1 MRLLVCT
8 KRDLHGAR
16 FLNRLLPALAGHHVV
31 GVWLSDKQ
39 RPAEADVPELAELAC
54 LERSLPVDL
63 LFPLVDALPPALA
76 DTAPA
81 ASFHGLARRHGVD
94 LSVFDALPDAASRL
108 AALAPDLVIVA
119 RFSHLFDAA
128 ALAVPRFGLLNLH
141 PGHLPRYAG
150 LHAPLRSVLEG
161 ETTLACS
168 AHWIAPGIDDGPLL
182 AVHPVPFDPAHGLYT
197 QIGDLYAAALP
208 TVQAVLADCAA
219 GQRPPGTPQDRRL
232 RRYRSLPDADAFRAF
247 AARGLRL
254 WSPDVYR
261 AQLTAFLPP
270 GLALPALTDLAPGP
284 PR

>member
-16 FLNRLLPALAGHHVV
+16 LLNRLLPSLTGHELV

-39 RPAEADVPELAELAC
+39 RPAEAELPELAELAC
-54 LERSLPVDL
+54 LERHLPVDL

-81 ASFHGLARRHGVD
+81 ASFHGLARRHGVN
-94 LSVFDALPDAASRL
+94 LSVFDELPDAATRL

-161 ETTLACS
+161 ETQLACS
-168 AHWIAPGIDDGPLL
+168 VHWITAGIDDGPLV
-182 AVHPVPFDPAHGLYT
+182 AVHRTPFDPAGGLYT
-197 QIGDLYAAALP
+197 QIGELYALALP
-208 TVQAVLADCAA
+208 TVQAVIAACAA
-219 GQRPPGTPQDRRL
+219 GERPPGTPQDRRL
-232 RRYRSLPDADAFRAF
+232 RRYRSLPGPDDFRAF

-254 WSPDVYR
+254 WQADAYR
-261 AQLTAFLPP
+261 AQLSAFLPP
-270 GLALPALTDLAPGP
+270 GLALPGGL